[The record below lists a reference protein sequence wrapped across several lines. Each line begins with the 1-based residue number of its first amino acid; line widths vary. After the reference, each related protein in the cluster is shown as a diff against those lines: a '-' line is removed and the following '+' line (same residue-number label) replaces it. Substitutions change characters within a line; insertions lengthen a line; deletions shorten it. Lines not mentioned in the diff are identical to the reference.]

1 MKCENKTEKRTPVL
15 FLFVSTRDTVKVAA
29 RFGELSTSRRA
40 TRHSPRN
47 LCRYTKGYF
56 NN

>member
-29 RFGELSTSRRA
+29 RFGELSTPETCVDTQRVVL
-40 TRHSPRN
+40 TTDM
-47 LCRYTKGYF
+47 LFKDD
-56 NN
+56 